1 MYAYFAFKL
10 FWHDP
15 KWPLIEREM
24 YKTLK
29 SAPPV
34 HLYIYNIMGSL
45 RDRKVACSASDRQG
59 SSYVSEGRCHLIL
72 LTIIKMFSWPCLAYM
87 YTNVA

>member
-1 MYAYFAFKL
+1 MKNKLYNTKQMYAYFAFKL

-29 SAPPV
+29 SASPA
-34 HLYIYNIMGSL
+34 HL
-45 RDRKVACSASDRQG
+45 
-59 SSYVSEGRCHLIL
+59 
-72 LTIIKMFSWPCLAYM
+72 
-87 YTNVA
+87 